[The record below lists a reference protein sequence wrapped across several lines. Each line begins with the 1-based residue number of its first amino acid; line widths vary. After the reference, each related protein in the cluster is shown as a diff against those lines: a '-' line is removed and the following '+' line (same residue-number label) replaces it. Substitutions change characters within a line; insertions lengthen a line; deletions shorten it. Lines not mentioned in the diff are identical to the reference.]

1 MDLGQNYTQFVDDVE
16 SGEFDNFLSKS
27 KRQELKRKKDRIKEL
42 RRGGM
47 RMRDAI
53 IQASKEAMDRRR
65 ADRQANDIKGL
76 GEVLESS
83 DARLR
88 KKRPNRKIFKLKGGA
103 IAKIKNRVAEN
114 DIDEDVV
121 VDKSIVADEDVTT
134 RPMPIG
140 EIDEDGLNIEVDSVD
155 ADATP
160 KKEGFIEK
168 YKTLLMI
175 GGGLAV
181 AFVLFKKFGK

>member
-1 MDLGQNYTQFVDDVE
+1 MDLGQNYTQFVDDIE

-27 KRQELKRKKDRIKEL
+27 KRKELKAKKDRIKEL

-65 ADRQANDIKGL
+65 ADRKANDIKGL
-76 GEVLESS
+76 ADVVES
-83 DARLR
+83 DVARLR
-88 KKRPNRKIFKLKGGA
+88 KKRPLRKKYMLKSGA
-103 IAKIKNRVAEN
+103 LAKIKNRVADN

-121 VDKSIVADEDVTT
+121 VDKSIVADEDIQTK
-134 RPMPIG
+134 PSPID
-140 EIDEDGLNIEVDSVD
+140 EIDEGGVEIEVDGVD
-155 ADATP
+155 EP
-160 KKEGFIEK
+160 KKEGFVEK

-181 AFVLFKKFGK
+181 AFVLFKKFGKK

>member
-1 MDLGQNYTQFVDDVE
+1 MDLGQNYTQFVDDIE

-53 IQASKEAMDRRR
+53 IQASEEAMDRRR
-65 ADRQANDIKGL
+65 GDREENRIVGL
-76 GEVLESS
+76 SSIVESKP
-83 DARLR
+83 ARLKMNR
-88 KKRPNRKIFKLKGGA
+88 PINKKYKLKGKA
-103 IAKIKNRVAEN
+103 IRVAEN
-114 DIDEDVV
+114 DVDEDVV
-121 VDKSIVADEDVTT
+121 VKDAIKVS
-134 RPMPIG
+134 RPMELEEG
-140 EIDEDGLNIEVDSVD
+140 ALETSVD
-155 ADATP
+155 TTP
-160 KKEGFIEK
+160 KEEGFVQK

-181 AFVLFKKFGK
+181 AFVLFKKFGKK

>member
-27 KRQELKRKKDRIKEL
+27 KRKELKAKKDRIKEL

-53 IQASKEAMDRRR
+53 IQTSKEAMDKRR
-65 ADRQANDIKGL
+65 ADRKANDIKGL
-76 GEVLESS
+76 ADVVES
-83 DARLR
+83 DVARLR
-88 KKRPNRKIFKLKGGA
+88 KKRPQKRKFMLKSGA
-103 IAKIKNRVAEN
+103 LAKIKNRVAEN

-121 VDKSIVADEDVTT
+121 VDKSIVADEDIQT
-134 RPMPIG
+134 RPLP
-140 EIDEDGLNIEVDSVD
+140 IDEDGIEIEVDGVD